1 MKQKTD
7 FLRKTNN
14 TDKPLAKLKKEKKR
28 HKLPSNRNEIG
39 DISNRSCRHSKE
51 N

>member
-14 TDKPLAKLKKEKKR
+14 TDKPLAKLKKEKK
-28 HKLPSNRNEIG
+28 
-39 DISNRSCRHSKE
+39 DTSCQVTEMK
-51 N
+51 